1 MKKWQLAIGVL
12 LIAQQLQ
19 AQTLAEFTQQKKTQ
33 IKYLIEQIAALKVYT
48 DYLEKG
54 YQIAQMGLT
63 TIHHI
68 KIGDFNL
75 HSDHI
80 ASFLTVNPK
89 IRAYSKIADITGLQV
104 TILKEYKKS
113 MAQMKSSE
121 WFNSDDIDYATN
133 VFIKLLNDC
142 AEQIDQLMLILS
154 NNQVQMTDDERI
166 KRIEKI
172 YDTVQD
178 QYKFERH
185 FSSSIK
191 ILEQQRMNDHNEIQT
206 IQSLYDINN

>member
-12 LIAQQLQ
+12 LIVQQLQ